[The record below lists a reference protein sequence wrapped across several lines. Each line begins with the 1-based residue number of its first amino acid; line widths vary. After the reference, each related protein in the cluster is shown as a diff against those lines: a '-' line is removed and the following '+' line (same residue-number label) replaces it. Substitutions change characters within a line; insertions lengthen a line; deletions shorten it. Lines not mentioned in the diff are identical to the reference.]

1 MTQPADTASATETTA
16 LPPTTTD
23 LSSRGSQDAAGD
35 AAAATASDTASDT
48 GRGIAQM
55 VLAVGLYSIMDAMIK
70 WLGPSYPTM
79 ELVFFRSLFAFIP
92 IAYVLWRSGSLA
104 GLRTRNLFGHGARS
118 LAGLISISLFFY
130 AYTRMPLANVVAI
143 SFAAPL
149 LVTAL
154 SVPLLGE
161 RVGWRRWSA
170 VLAGFLGVIV
180 MVKPD
185 AGMFDRIAVL
195 ALVATVFY
203 ALVIVS
209 IRKLSRTETPT
220 AIVFYYALTSTL
232 ITGAVLPFVWVTPDA
247 EGWVL
252 LILVGLIGGVAQ
264 FAMTNAYR
272 LGAVSIIAPFDY
284 MHIIWAA
291 LLGFFIWGEVPGNT
305 IWIGTA
311 IVMASGIYIL
321 FREASLGLPRGI
333 ARRLTGR
340 R

>member
-1 MTQPADTASATETTA
+1 MTTPADTAAATATSEI
-16 LPPTTTD
+16 
-23 LSSRGSQDAAGD
+23 SSRD
-35 AAAATASDTASDT
+35 ASDTASDT
-48 GRGIAQM
+48 GRGIALM
-55 VLAVGLYSIMDAMIK
+55 VFAVGLYSIMDAMVK

-104 GLRTRNLFGHGARS
+104 ALRTRNPLGHAARA
-118 LAGLISISLFFY
+118 LAGLISLSLFFY
-130 AYTRMPLANVVAI
+130 AYTRMPLANVIAI

-161 RVGWRRWSA
+161 RVGRRRWTAMSIGFIG
-170 VLAGFLGVIV
+170 VLV
-180 MVKPD
+180 MVQPD
-185 AGMFDRIAVL
+185 AGMFDRTAIL
-195 ALVATVFY
+195 ALSATVFY

-209 IRKLSRTETPT
+209 IRKLSRTETPL

-232 ITGAVLPFVWVTPDA
+232 VAGAVLPFIWVMPDA
-247 EGWVL
+247 EGWLL
-252 LILVGLIGGVAQ
+252 LILVGVVGGVAQ
-264 FAMTNAYR
+264 FAMTHAYR
-272 LGAVSIIAPFDY
+272 LAEVSVIAPFDY
-284 MHIIWAA
+284 MHIFWAA

-305 IWIGTA
+305 IWIGVP

-321 FREASLGLPRGI
+321 FREARLGLPRGI

>member
-1 MTQPADTASATETTA
+1 MTMPADTASATAITA

-23 LSSRGSQDAAGD
+23 LSSSGAQDAAQ
-35 AAAATASDTASDT
+35 AAASDT

-92 IAYVLWRSGSLA
+92 ITYVLWRSGSLA
-104 GLRTRNLFGHGARS
+104 GLRTRNPLGHAARS

-170 VLAGFLGVIV
+170 VLAGFLGVVV

-185 AGMFDRIAVL
+185 AGLFDRIAVI

-232 ITGAVLPFVWVTPDA
+232 ITGAVLPFVWVMPDA

-252 LILVGLIGGVAQ
+252 LILVGVIGGIAQ
-264 FAMTNAYR
+264 FAMTHAYR
-272 LGAVSIIAPFDY
+272 LGDVSVIAPFDY

-291 LLGFFIWGEVPGNT
+291 LLGFFIWGEVPGNS
-305 IWIGTA
+305 IWLGTA
-311 IVMASGIYIL
+311 IVMASGVYIL
-321 FREASLGLPRGI
+321 FREAHIGLPRGI

>member
-1 MTQPADTASATETTA
+1 MTSTADTAPAASEF
-16 LPPTTTD
+16 
-23 LSSRGSQDAAGD
+23 SSSG
-35 AAAATASDTASDT
+35 ASDT
-48 GRGIAQM
+48 GRGIALM
-55 VLAVGLYSIMDAMIK
+55 VLAVGLYSIMDAMVK

-104 GLRTRNLFGHGARS
+104 ALRTKNPLGHAGRA
-118 LAGLISISLFFY
+118 LAGLASLSLFFY

-161 RVGWRRWSA
+161 RVGRRRWTAMS
-170 VLAGFLGVIV
+170 VGLLGVIV

-185 AGMFDRIAVL
+185 AGLFDESAAL
-195 ALVATVFY
+195 ALLGTVFY

-220 AIVFYYALTSTL
+220 AIVFYYALTATL
-232 ITGAVLPFVWVTPDA
+232 ATGAVMPFIWVMPDA

-264 FAMTNAYR
+264 FAMTRAFG
-272 LGAVSIIAPFDY
+272 LADVSIIAPFDY

-291 LLGFFIWGEVPGNT
+291 LLGLFIWGEVPGNT
-305 IWIGTA
+305 IWIGVP

-321 FREASLGLPRGI
+321 FREAHLGLPRGI

>member
-1 MTQPADTASATETTA
+1 MTMPADTATANATTA

-23 LSSRGSQDAAGD
+23 LSSRGAQDAAGD
-35 AAAATASDTASDT
+35 SAGDA

-79 ELVFFRSLFAFIP
+79 ELVFFRSLFAFVP

-170 VLAGFLGVIV
+170 VLAGFLGVVV

-185 AGMFDRIAVL
+185 AGLFDRIAVI

-232 ITGAVLPFVWVTPDA
+232 VTGAVLPFVWVMPDA

-264 FAMTNAYR
+264 FAMTHAYR
-272 LGAVSIIAPFDY
+272 LATVSIIAPFDY

-291 LLGFFIWGEVPGNT
+291 LLGLFIWGEVPGNT

-321 FREASLGLPRGI
+321 LREARLGLPRGI

>member
-1 MTQPADTASATETTA
+1 MTMPADTASATETTA

-23 LSSRGSQDAAGD
+23 LSSRGTQDAAGD
-35 AAAATASDTASDT
+35 SAAATAAATASDT

-185 AGMFDRIAVL
+185 AGLFDRIAVI
-195 ALVATVFY
+195 ALVA
-203 ALVIVS
+203 L
-209 IRKLSRTETPT
+209 
-220 AIVFYYALTSTL
+220 VFYYALTSTL

-272 LGAVSIIAPFDY
+272 LATVSIIAPFDY

-305 IWIGTA
+305 IWIGVPV
-311 IVMASGIYIL
+311 VMASGIYIL

>member
-1 MTQPADTASATETTA
+1 MTTPADTALAPATTA
-16 LPPTTTD
+16 LQLATGEAA
-23 LSSRGSQDAAGD
+23 SRCD
-35 AAAATASDTASDT
+35 AATARS
-48 GRGIAQM
+48 IALM
-55 VLAVGLYSIMDAMIK
+55 VLAVGLYSIMDAMVK
-70 WLGPSYPTM
+70 WVGPSYPTL
-79 ELVFFRSLFAFIP
+79 EIVFFRSLFAFIP
-92 IAYVLWRSGSLA
+92 ITYILWRSGSLA
-104 GLRTRNLFGHGARS
+104 SLRTRQPLGHAARA
-118 LAGLISISLFFY
+118 LTGLISLSLFFY
-130 AYTRMPLANVVAI
+130 TYTQMPLANVIAI

-154 SVPLLGE
+154 SVLVLRE

-170 VLAGFLGVIV
+170 VSIGFVGVIV

-185 AGMFDRIAVL
+185 AGLFDRIAIL
-195 ALVATVFY
+195 ALTATVFY
-203 ALVIVS
+203 ALVIVF

-232 ITGAVLPFVWVTPDA
+232 ITGAVLPFVWVMPDA

-252 LILVGLIGGVAQ
+252 LILVGVIGGIAQ

-272 LGAVSIIAPFDY
+272 LATVSIIAPFDY

-321 FREASLGLPRGI
+321 FREARLGLPRGI

>member
-1 MTQPADTASATETTA
+1 MTLQADTTSE
-16 LPPTTTD
+16 
-23 LSSRGSQDAAGD
+23 S
-35 AAAATASDTASDT
+35 AATASTKFQSPSSDT
-48 GRGIAQM
+48 GRGIALM
-55 VLAVGLYSIMDAMIK
+55 TLAVGLYSIMDAMVK
-70 WLGPSYPTM
+70 WLGPDYPVL
-79 ELVFFRSLFAFIP
+79 EIVFFRSLFAFVP

-104 GLRTRNLFGHGARS
+104 GLRTSRPWGHAARS

-154 SVPLLGE
+154 AVPLLGE

-170 VLAGFLGVIV
+170 VVVGFLGVIV

-185 AGMFDRIAVL
+185 AGLFDEIAVL
-195 ALVATVFY
+195 ALTGTVFY

-209 IRKLSRTETPT
+209 IRKLSRTETPL

-232 ITGAVLPFVWVTPDA
+232 VAGAAMPFVWVMPDT

-264 FAMTNAYR
+264 FAMTRAFS
-272 LGAVSIIAPFDY
+272 LADVSIIAPFDY
-284 MHIIWAA
+284 MHILWAA
-291 LLGFFIWGEVPGNT
+291 LLGFFIWGEIPGNT
-305 IWIGTA
+305 IWIGLP

-321 FREASLGLPRGI
+321 LREAHLGLPRGI

>member
-1 MTQPADTASATETTA
+1 MTTQADTDSAIANTA
-16 LPPTTTD
+16 LQSP
-23 LSSRGSQDAAGD
+23 S
-35 AAAATASDTASDT
+35 SDT
-48 GRGIAQM
+48 GRGIAM
-55 VLAVGLYSIMDAMIK
+55 MTLAVGLYSIMDAMVK
-70 WLGPSYPTM
+70 WLGPDYPVL
-79 ELVFFRSLFAFIP
+79 ELVFFRSLFAFVP
-92 IAYVLWRSGSLA
+92 IAYVLWRNGTFA
-104 GLRTRNLFGHGARS
+104 GLRTSRPWGHAARS

-170 VLAGFLGVIV
+170 VVVGFLGVIV

-185 AGMFDRIAVL
+185 AGMFDEVAAL
-195 ALVATVFY
+195 ALAATVFY

-220 AIVFYYALTSTL
+220 AIVFYYAATSTL
-232 ITGAVLPFVWVTPDA
+232 VAGAVMPFVWVMPDA

-252 LILVGLIGGVAQ
+252 LVLVGVIGGVAQ
-264 FAMTNAYR
+264 FAMTHAFR
-272 LGAVSIIAPFDY
+272 LADVSVVAPFDY

-305 IWIGTA
+305 IWIGVPV
-311 IVMASGIYIL
+311 VMASGIYIL
-321 FREASLGLPRGI
+321 FREAHLGLPRGI
-333 ARRLTGR
+333 ARRLHGR

>member
-1 MTQPADTASATETTA
+1 MTMPADTAPAATN
-16 LPPTTTD
+16 
-23 LSSRGSQDAAGD
+23 LSSS
-35 AAAATASDTASDT
+35 SASDT
-48 GRGIAQM
+48 GRGIGMM
-55 VLAVGLYSIMDAMIK
+55 VLAVGLYSIMDAMVK
-70 WLGPSYPTM
+70 WLGPDYPTM

-92 IAYVLWRSGSLA
+92 IAFVLWRSGSLA
-104 GLRTRNLFGHGARS
+104 GLRTSRPWGHAARA
-118 LAGLISISLFFY
+118 LAGLFAISLFFY
-130 AYTRMPLANVVAI
+130 TYTRMPLANVVAI

-170 VLAGFLGVIV
+170 ILVGFLGVIV

-185 AGMFDRIAVL
+185 SGMFDGVAIL
-195 ALVATVFY
+195 ALAGTVFY

-209 IRKLSRTETPT
+209 IRKLSRTETPL
-220 AIVFYYALTSTL
+220 AIVFYYALTATL
-232 ITGAVLPFVWVTPDA
+232 LTGAVLPFVWVMPDA

-252 LILVGLIGGVAQ
+252 LVLVGVIGGIAQ
-264 FAMTNAYR
+264 FAMTHAFR
-272 LGAVSIIAPFDY
+272 LADVSIIAPFDY
-284 MHIIWAA
+284 MHMIWAA
-291 LLGFFIWGEVPGNT
+291 LLGFFIWGEVPGNS

-321 FREASLGLPRGI
+321 LREAQLGLPRGI

>member
-1 MTQPADTASATETTA
+1 MITPADTAPATIPASHLATTELAPAGARETT
-16 LPPTTTD
+16 
-23 LSSRGSQDAAGD
+23 
-35 AAAATASDTASDT
+35 SDT
-48 GRGIAQM
+48 GRGIALM
-55 VLAVGLYSIMDAMIK
+55 ILAVGLYSIMDAMVK

-92 IAYVLWRSGSLA
+92 IAYVLWRSRSFA
-104 GLRTRNLFGHGARS
+104 ALRTRRPWGHGGRS

-130 AYTRMPLANVVAI
+130 AYTQMPLANVIAI

-170 VLAGFLGVIV
+170 VLVGFAGVLV

-185 AGMFDRIAVL
+185 SGTFDKIAIL
-195 ALVATVFY
+195 ALSATVFY
-203 ALVIVS
+203 SLVIVS
-209 IRKLSRTETPT
+209 IRKLSRTETPI

-232 ITGAVLPFVWVTPDA
+232 VSGAVLPFIWVMPDL

-252 LILVGLIGGVAQ
+252 LILVGVIGGVAQ

-272 LGAVSIIAPFDY
+272 LADASIVAPFDY

-305 IWIGTA
+305 IWFGAA
-311 IVMASGIYIL
+311 IVMASGVYIL
-321 FREASLGLPRGI
+321 LREARLGLPRGI

>member
-1 MTQPADTASATETTA
+1 MTTPADTAAATATSEI
-16 LPPTTTD
+16 
-23 LSSRGSQDAAGD
+23 SSRD
-35 AAAATASDTASDT
+35 ASDTASDT
-48 GRGIAQM
+48 GRGIALM
-55 VLAVGLYSIMDAMIK
+55 VFAVGLYSIMDAMVK

-104 GLRTRNLFGHGARS
+104 ALRTRNPLGHAARA
-118 LAGLISISLFFY
+118 LAGLVSLSLFFY
-130 AYTRMPLANVVAI
+130 AYTRMPLANVIAI

-161 RVGWRRWSA
+161 RVGRRRWTAMSI
-170 VLAGFLGVIV
+170 GFVGVVV
-180 MVKPD
+180 MVQPD
-185 AGMFDRIAVL
+185 AGMFDRIAIL
-195 ALVATVFY
+195 ALSATVFY

-209 IRKLSRTETPT
+209 IRKLSRTETPI
-220 AIVFYYALTSTL
+220 AIVFYYAATSTL
-232 ITGAVLPFVWVTPDA
+232 VAGAVMPFVWVMPDA

-252 LILVGLIGGVAQ
+252 LILVGVIGGVAQ
-264 FAMTNAYR
+264 FAMTHAFR
-272 LGAVSIIAPFDY
+272 LAEVSIIAPFDY
-284 MHIIWAA
+284 MHILWAA

-305 IWIGTA
+305 IWIGVP

-321 FREASLGLPRGI
+321 FREARLGLPRGI

>member
-1 MTQPADTASATETTA
+1 MTTLADTAATTA
-16 LPPTTTD
+16 TTE
-23 LSSRGSQDAAGD
+23 LSSPI
-35 AAAATASDTASDT
+35 DTINDT
-48 GRGIAQM
+48 GRGIALM

-92 IAYVLWRSGSLA
+92 IAFVLWRSGSLA
-104 GLRTRNLFGHGARS
+104 GLRTRNPLGHTGRA
-118 LAGLISISLFFY
+118 LAGLAAISLFFY

-170 VLAGFLGVIV
+170 VLIGFLGVIV

-185 AGMFDRIAVL
+185 AGTFDRTAVL
-195 ALVATVFY
+195 ALSGTVFY

-209 IRKLSRTETPT
+209 IRKLSRTETPI
-220 AIVFYYALTSTL
+220 AIVFYYAMTATL
-232 ITGAVLPFVWVTPDA
+232 VAGAVLPFVWVTPDL

-252 LILVGLIGGVAQ
+252 LVMVGVIGGIAQ
-264 FAMTNAYR
+264 FDMNHAFR
-272 LGAVSIIAPFDY
+272 LADVSIIAPFDY
-284 MHIIWAA
+284 MHIIWAS

-305 IWIGTA
+305 IWVGTA
-311 IVMASGIYIL
+311 IVMVSGIYIL
-321 FREASLGLPRGI
+321 FREADLGLPRGI
-333 ARRLTGR
+333 ARRLAGR

>member
-1 MTQPADTASATETTA
+1 MPADTAATTA
-16 LPPTTTD
+16 ATK
-23 LSSRGSQDAAGD
+23 LSSPSD
-35 AAAATASDTASDT
+35 SDTA
-48 GRGIAQM
+48 RGIALM
-55 VLAVGLYSIMDAMIK
+55 VFAVGLYSIMDALVK

-92 IAYVLWRSGSLA
+92 IAYVLWRSRSLA
-104 GLRTRNLFGHGARS
+104 GLRTRNPLGHAARA
-118 LAGLISISLFFY
+118 LAGLISLSLFFY
-130 AYTRMPLANVVAI
+130 AYTRMPLANVIAI

-161 RVGWRRWSA
+161 RVGRRRWTAMSI
-170 VLAGFLGVIV
+170 GFIGVII

-185 AGMFDRIAVL
+185 AEMFDEIAIL
-195 ALVATVFY
+195 ALSATVFY

-209 IRKLSRTETPT
+209 IRKLSRTETPI
-220 AIVFYYALTSTL
+220 AIVFYYAATSTL
-232 ITGAVLPFVWVTPDA
+232 VAGAVMPFVWVMPDA

-252 LILVGLIGGVAQ
+252 LILVGVIGGVAQ
-264 FAMTNAYR
+264 FAMTNAFR
-272 LGAVSIIAPFDY
+272 LADVSIIAPFDY

-305 IWIGTA
+305 IWIGVP

-321 FREASLGLPRGI
+321 FREAHLGLPRGI

>member
-1 MTQPADTASATETTA
+1 MTAELTSPSDIA
-16 LPPTTTD
+16 
-23 LSSRGSQDAAGD
+23 R
-35 AAAATASDTASDT
+35 DTASDT
-48 GRGIAQM
+48 GRGIALM
-55 VLAVGLYSIMDAMIK
+55 VLAVGLYSIMDAMVK

-104 GLRTRNLFGHGARS
+104 ALRTKNPHGHGARA
-118 LAGLISISLFFY
+118 LAGLVSLSLFFY
-130 AYTRMPLANVVAI
+130 AYTRMPLANVIAI

-161 RVGWRRWSA
+161 RVGRRRWTAMSI
-170 VLAGFLGVIV
+170 GFIGVII
-180 MVKPD
+180 MVQPD
-185 AGMFDRIAVL
+185 AGMFDRTAIL
-195 ALVATVFY
+195 ALSATVFY

-209 IRKLSRTETPT
+209 IRKLSRTETPI
-220 AIVFYYALTSTL
+220 AIVFYYAATSTL
-232 ITGAVLPFVWVTPDA
+232 VAGAVMPFIWVMPDA

-252 LILVGLIGGVAQ
+252 LVLVGVIGGAAQ
-264 FAMTNAYR
+264 FAMTHAFR
-272 LGAVSIIAPFDY
+272 LADVSVIAPFDY
-284 MHIIWAA
+284 MHILWAA

-305 IWIGTA
+305 IWIGVP

-321 FREASLGLPRGI
+321 FREAHLGLPRGI

>member
-1 MTQPADTASATETTA
+1 MTTPADTAAATATSEI
-16 LPPTTTD
+16 
-23 LSSRGSQDAAGD
+23 SSRD
-35 AAAATASDTASDT
+35 ASDTASDT
-48 GRGIAQM
+48 GRGIALM
-55 VLAVGLYSIMDAMIK
+55 VFAVGLYSIMDAMVK

-104 GLRTRNLFGHGARS
+104 ALRTRNPLGHAARA
-118 LAGLISISLFFY
+118 LAGLISLSLFFY
-130 AYTRMPLANVVAI
+130 AYTRMPLANVIAI

-161 RVGWRRWSA
+161 RVGRRRWTAMSI
-170 VLAGFLGVIV
+170 GFVGVVV
-180 MVKPD
+180 MVQPD
-185 AGMFDRIAVL
+185 AGMFDRIAIL
-195 ALVATVFY
+195 ALSATVFY

-209 IRKLSRTETPT
+209 IRKLSRTETPI
-220 AIVFYYALTSTL
+220 AIVFYYAATSTL
-232 ITGAVLPFVWVTPDA
+232 VAGAVMPFVWVMPDA

-252 LILVGLIGGVAQ
+252 LILVGVIGGVAQ
-264 FAMTNAYR
+264 FAMTHAFR
-272 LGAVSIIAPFDY
+272 LAEVSIIAPFDY
-284 MHIIWAA
+284 MHILWAA

-305 IWIGTA
+305 IWIGVP

-321 FREASLGLPRGI
+321 FREARLGLPRGI

>member
-1 MTQPADTASATETTA
+1 MTDTTSAPAPATATAATEF
-16 LPPTTTD
+16 
-23 LSSRGSQDAAGD
+23 SSQGAN
-35 AAAATASDTASDT
+35 DT
-48 GRGIAQM
+48 GRGIAMM
-55 VLAVGLYSIMDAMIK
+55 VLAVGLYSIMDAMVK

-92 IAYVLWRSGSLA
+92 IAFVLWRNGSLA
-104 GLRTRNLFGHGARS
+104 ALRTRNPLGHGARA
-118 LAGLISISLFFY
+118 LAGFVSLSLFFY

-154 SVPLLGE
+154 SMPLLGE
-161 RVGWRRWSA
+161 RVGRRRWTAMSI
-170 VLAGFLGVIV
+170 GFIGVII
-180 MVKPD
+180 MVQPD
-185 AGMFDRIAVL
+185 AGMFDRTAIL
-195 ALVATVFY
+195 ALSATVFY

-232 ITGAVLPFVWVTPDA
+232 VTGAVLPFVWVMPDA

-252 LILVGLIGGVAQ
+252 LILVGVVGGVAQ
-264 FAMTNAYR
+264 FAMTHAYR
-272 LGAVSIIAPFDY
+272 LAEVSVIAPFDY
-284 MHIIWAA
+284 MHIFWAA

-305 IWIGTA
+305 IWIGVP

-321 FREASLGLPRGI
+321 FREAHLGLPRGI

>member
-1 MTQPADTASATETTA
+1 MTTQADTNSATADTALQS
-16 LPPTTTD
+16 P
-23 LSSRGSQDAAGD
+23 S
-35 AAAATASDTASDT
+35 SDT
-48 GRGIAQM
+48 GRGIAM
-55 VLAVGLYSIMDAMIK
+55 MTLAVGLYSIMDAMVK
-70 WLGPSYPTM
+70 WLGPDYPVL
-79 ELVFFRSLFAFIP
+79 ELVFFRSLFAFVP
-92 IAYVLWRSGSLA
+92 IAYVLWRNGSFA
-104 GLRTRNLFGHGARS
+104 GLRTTRPWGHAARS

-170 VLAGFLGVIV
+170 VLVGFLGVVV

-185 AGMFDRIAVL
+185 AGLFDEIAAL
-195 ALVATVFY
+195 ALLGTVFY

-209 IRKLSRTETPT
+209 IRKLSRTETPL

-232 ITGAVLPFVWVTPDA
+232 VSGAAMPFVWVMPDA

-252 LILVGLIGGVAQ
+252 LILMGVVGGIAQ
-264 FAMTNAYR
+264 FAMTHAFR
-272 LGAVSIIAPFDY
+272 LADVSIIAPFDY

-305 IWIGTA
+305 IWIGVP

-321 FREASLGLPRGI
+321 LREARLGLPRGI